1 MVEAIAKLH
10 KVAALRPG
18 QVPAVGLATWR
29 RWGNCGDGQKWHLA
43 NNGGKN
49 RLVFSIDTK
58 VLLVTTEIKS
68 NGLQDGLAVWIGSWD
83 PFDITARLALAI
95 WSAAVPGSV
104 SITGVLKWQLLLT
117 PISTH

>member
-43 NNGGKN
+43 NNCGKSS
-49 RLVFSIDTK
+49 LVFQIDAK
-58 VLLVTTEIKS
+58 VLRIATEINS
-68 NGLQDGLAVWIGSWD
+68 NGLQDGLVVWIGFWNQ
-83 PFDITARLALAI
+83 FDIAVRLSLAI
-95 WSAAVPGSV
+95 WSAAMPDSV
-104 SITGVLKWQLLLT
+104 NFKGVLKCQLLST